1 MTVKIEIA
9 PEMIAEAK
17 TLYETTDIPTSV
29 IAAKLGISRATLN
42 DRIPQW
48 GWTFRRYAKSAAERA
63 STPAEQEESAQPA
76 EPVTPESS
84 LPFATQLRRVIEAQ
98 MQVAERT
105 LRVLGP
111 ASAAEAE
118 RTARILATV
127 SRTVQDITAT
137 AKGHVP
143 ADDADDDAV
152 PRDIDE
158 FRNELARR
166 IRGLVEEAERRRT
179 KLGADGA
186 SGQS

>member
-9 PEMIAEAK
+9 PELIAEAK

-63 STPAEQEESAQPA
+63 SAPPGADDKAQPPDPA
-76 EPVTPESS
+76 MP
-84 LPFATQLRRVIEAQ
+84 LPFAAQLRRVIDAQ

-137 AKGHVP
+137 AKGHMP

-166 IRGLVEEAERRRT
+166 IRGLVEEAERRRA

-186 SGQS
+186 AGQS